1 MGTRRDGGF
10 RVQVHVL
17 EDGSVQ
23 IYSRNLENTTAKY
36 PDIVAR
42 MATALAP
49 GTKSI
54 VLDCEAQAWDPEK
67 KVFLPFQ
74 VLTTRK
80 RKDVKEE
87 DVTVQARRLALRS
100 ILIGTRAGV
109 PVACSVLVR
118 LYVCGACMR
127 GARTAWWLLCQ
138 SGARA
143 KDCSCAAAAC
153 AHDLCSASCIAPH
166 AAAGCATTTRL

>member
-1 MGTRRDGGF
+1 MVCMCTPSIAERMQHVRPC
-10 RVQVHVL
+10 VQVHVL

-49 GTKSI
+49 GTRSV

-67 KVFLPFQ
+67 RVFLPFQ

-87 DVTVQARRLALRS
+87 DVTVQARRLQWLQGLLPVWLR
-100 ILIGTRAGV
+100 
-109 PVACSVLVR
+109 
-118 LYVCGACMR
+118 
-127 GARTAWWLLCQ
+127 
-138 SGARA
+138 
-143 KDCSCAAAAC
+143 
-153 AHDLCSASCIAPH
+153 
-166 AAAGCATTTRL
+166 

>member
-1 MGTRRDGGF
+1 M
-10 RVQVHVL
+10 QVHVL

-49 GTKSI
+49 GTQSI

-87 DVTVQARRLALRS
+87 DVTVQARRLAPYSAWYTCRGALQC
-100 ILIGTRAGV
+100 
-109 PVACSVLVR
+109 ACSALRVR
-118 LYVCGACMR
+118 GVH
-127 GARTAWWLLCQ
+127 AWCTYGVVASLPE
-138 SGARA
+138 R
-143 KDCSCAAAAC
+143 CS
-153 AHDLCSASCIAPH
+153 SE
-166 AAAGCATTTRL
+166 